1 MNTVRDISIMV
12 IGFLIVFGGISL
24 LWGRAENW
32 WADFQSTPKIG
43 LPTSKVVKVAGR
55 VLKEIKEV
63 GGKETIYIEE

>member
-24 LWGRAENW
+24 LWGRAEDW

-43 LPTSKVVKVAGR
+43 RRTGKVITVADE
-55 VLKEIKEV
+55 VLEEIKDDNGED
-63 GGKETIYIEE
+63 TIYI